1 MGIKLWWILNEN
13 ESGIVNLGSQ
23 YAYQLELIILE
34 TFILTVFFKF
44 VLDTPIVAVLQI
56 FKIEIALNI
65 SSEAPD
71 IVRRNRQVVHSI
83 SSNRTLLLV
92 CSMEAYVLYTTF
104 DTERTV
110 LGSFYL
116 VVWRSVRDDRT
127 LSVV

>member
-13 ESGIVNLGSQ
+13 ENGIVNLGSQ

-56 FKIEIALNI
+56 FKIVIALNM

-71 IVRRNRQVVHSI
+71 IVRRSQQVVHSI
-83 SSNRTLLLV
+83 CGNRTLLLV

-104 DTERTV
+104 NMRKDSPRILLFGGMEI
-110 LGSFYL
+110 S
-116 VVWRSVRDDRT
+116 
-127 LSVV
+127 